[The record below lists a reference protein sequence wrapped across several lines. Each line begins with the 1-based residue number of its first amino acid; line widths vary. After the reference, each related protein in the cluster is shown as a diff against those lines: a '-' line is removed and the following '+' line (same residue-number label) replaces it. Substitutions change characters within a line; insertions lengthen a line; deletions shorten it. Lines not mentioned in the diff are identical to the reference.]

1 MAVLIGLLLLGAFT
15 QRFWI
20 SISDILWG
28 WVPIVMGIGA
38 SLSALLLRLGTLKVG
53 GIWGETPLGTL
64 LIGLG
69 VVGMGILWRYEHTV
83 VMVVSVVMFG
93 VGLKIE
99 ASARKARVQF

>member
-1 MAVLIGLLLLGAFT
+1 
-15 QRFWI
+15 
-20 SISDILWG
+20 
-28 WVPIVMGIGA
+28 MGIGA

-83 VMVVSVVMFG
+83 VMVVSVVIMVVSVVMFG